1 LYFELPEE
9 MIMSKTSARLYSWD
23 KSSITE
29 RRPHVIHDKGRWRKF
44 VAAGATALIAALFAV
59 SPLRGDDPRRLGE
72 AWFKKLVVI
81 GLTADSRLVWFRAG
95 FPDKTG
101 EIGSVYGLISP
112 DTSLVGIDYRV
123 QDGRLYG
130 VGNGGGIYTIDT
142 ENARATF
149 VNSLTVPLSGSFFG
163 VDFNPAADR
172 LRIISDTGQNL
183 AHNVNAGGITA
194 LNATLTYT
202 APPAAPIAALG
213 LNGAAYTNNDLNQ
226 PSTATTLFDIDTTMD
241 QVVIQ
246 SPPGNGI
253 LVATGKLGF
262 DADAQA
268 GFDIYSRLVS
278 GVTMQNRA
286 FASLAVNKTYG
297 FYQISLLT
305 GAATLLG
312 NFDESVVDIAIPL
325 DQR

>member
-1 LYFELPEE
+1 
-9 MIMSKTSARLYSWD
+9 MSKAFARVYRCG

-29 RRPHVIHDKGRWRKF
+29 GRALITHDKSRWREF
-44 VAAGATALIAALFAV
+44 VAAWTTAFIVALFVV
-59 SPLRGDDPRRLGE
+59 SPLRADDQWRFGE
-72 AWFKKLVVI
+72 AWAKQLAVI
-81 GLTADSRLVWFRAG
+81 GLTSDSRLVWFRAG
-95 FPDKTG
+95 FPDKTK
-101 EIGSVYGLISP
+101 EIGSVFGLISP
-112 DTSLVGIDYRV
+112 DTMLIGIDYRV

-130 VGNGGGIYTIDT
+130 VGNSGGIYTIDP

-172 LRIISDTGQNL
+172 LRIVSDTGQNL
-183 AHNVNAGGITA
+183 AHNVNGTTTS
-194 LNATLTYT
+194 NAMLTYT
-202 APPAAPIAALG
+202 APPTAPTAALG
-213 LNGAAYTNNDLNQ
+213 VTSAAYTNNDLNQ

-262 DADAQA
+262 DAAAQA
-268 GFDIYSRLVS
+268 GFDIYSRLVD
-278 GVTMQNRA
+278 GVARQNRG
-286 FASLAVNKTYG
+286 FASLAVNQSYG
-297 FYQISLLT
+297 FYQVNLLT
-305 GAATLLG
+305 GAPTFVG
-312 NFDESVVDIAIPL
+312 NFDEAVVDIAIPL

>member
-1 LYFELPEE
+1 
-9 MIMSKTSARLYSWD
+9 MSMTFVQIYSSAT
-23 KSSITE
+23 SSITE
-29 RRPHVIHDKGRWRKF
+29 GRAPIAHDKGRRRKF
-44 VAAGATALIAALFAV
+44 VAAWITALIAALFAV
-59 SPLRGDDPRRLGE
+59 SPLRADDRRWLGD

-81 GLTADSRLVWFRAG
+81 GLTPDSRLVRFMAG
-95 FPDKTG
+95 FPHKMM
-101 EIGSVYGLISP
+101 EIGSVYGLMSP
-112 DTSLVGIDYRV
+112 DTMLVGIDYRV

-130 VGNGGGIYTIDT
+130 VANGGGIYTIDT
-142 ENARATF
+142 ETAQATF

-163 VDFNPAADR
+163 VDFNPVADR

-183 AHNVNAGGITA
+183 AHNVNAGGVTA
-194 LNATLTYT
+194 SNATLTYT

-213 LNGAAYTNNDLNQ
+213 VTGAAYTNNDLNQ

-278 GVTMQNRA
+278 GVTVQNRA

-297 FYQISLLT
+297 FYQVSLLT
-305 GAATLLG
+305 GAATFLD
-312 NFDESVVDIAIPL
+312 NFDEPVVDIAIPL

>member
-1 LYFELPEE
+1 
-9 MIMSKTSARLYSWD
+9 MSKTSARLYNWGEY
-23 KSSITE
+23 SITE
-29 RRPHVIHDKGRWRKF
+29 RRTLIHHDKGRWRRF
-44 VAAGATALIAALFAV
+44 VAAGTTALVAALFAV
-59 SPLRGDDPRRLGE
+59 SPLRADERSRLGD
-72 AWFKKLVVI
+72 AWFKKMVVV
-81 GLTADSRLVWFRAG
+81 GLTADNRLVSFRAG
-95 FPDKTG
+95 FPQKMK
-101 EIGSVYGLISP
+101 EIGSVFGLMSP

-130 VGNGGGIYTIDT
+130 VANGGGVYTIDT
-142 ENARATF
+142 ENAQATF

-183 AHNVNAGGITA
+183 AHNVNGTTA
-194 LNATLTYT
+194 LNGNLTYT
-202 APPAAPIAALG
+202 PPPTAPIAALG
-213 LNGAAYTNNDLNQ
+213 VTGAAYTNNDLNQ
-226 PSTATTLFDIDTTMD
+226 PSTATTLFDIDTTLD

-262 DADAQA
+262 DAEAHA

-297 FYQISLLT
+297 FYQVSLLT
-305 GAATLLG
+305 GAATFLG
-312 NFDESVVDIAIPL
+312 NFDEPVVDVAIPL
-325 DQR
+325 DQQ

>member
-1 LYFELPEE
+1 
-9 MIMSKTSARLYSWD
+9 MTMSKTSAQLYSRG
-23 KSSITE
+23 KYSITE
-29 RRPHVIHDKGRWRKF
+29 RRTLITHDKRRWRKF
-44 VAAGATALIAALFAV
+44 VATTALIAALFAV
-59 SPLRGDDPRRLGE
+59 SPLRADDRRQLGDLL
-72 AWFKKLVVI
+72 FKKLVVI
-81 GLTADSRLVWFRAG
+81 GLTADNRLVQFRAG
-95 FPDKTG
+95 FPQKMK
-101 EIGSVYGLISP
+101 EIGSVYGLMSP

-130 VGNGGGIYTIDT
+130 VANGGGVYTIDT
-142 ENARATF
+142 QNAQATF

-183 AHNVNAGGITA
+183 AHNVNAGGVTA
-194 LNATLTYT
+194 LNANLTYT
-202 APPAAPIAALG
+202 APPTTPTVAALG
-213 LNGAAYTNNDLNQ
+213 VTGAAYTNNDLNQ

-262 DADAQA
+262 DADAHA

-278 GVTMQNRA
+278 GVTTQNRA
-286 FASLAVNKTYG
+286 FATLAVNKTYG

-305 GAATLLG
+305 GAATFLG
-312 NFDESVVDIAIPL
+312 NFDEPVVDVAIPL